1 MRNLTRRHHTGL
13 LAAMAAVAAIAALL
27 AQACTQDPTATPPPT
42 AAPTATP
49 IVVESAPTETPEAP
63 ALSGLLATTDLGV
76 GDNRISFL
84 LIDADSIV
92 TVPDVSVTSRNVSS
106 QDSSKAV
113 EEHASASFRL
123 WPFGTRGSYVTS
135 LTFDE
140 PGEWELD
147 VEVTNED
154 GTVSAAR
161 IPLDVKETSLT
172 PSIGSAPPMAVNK
185 TLSDVILLQELTSW
199 STPDPDLYMETIPEA
214 LEKDRPVLVVFS
226 SPSLCTSPTCG
237 PQIEAVQEV
246 KNRFKDQASFIHVEV
261 YDNPAEIQGDL
272 SRARYSPVVEAWGL
286 TKLED
291 YFNES
296 WVFIMGLDDR
306 VLHKYE
312 GFTSAEELEDG
323 LMQALELLR

>member
-1 MRNLTRRHHTGL
+1 M
-13 LAAMAAVAAIAALL
+13 
-27 AQACTQDPTATPPPT
+27 
-42 AAPTATP
+42 
-49 IVVESAPTETPEAP
+49 
-63 ALSGLLATTDLGV
+63 
-76 GDNRISFL
+76 
-84 LIDADSIV
+84 
-92 TVPDVSVTSRNVSS
+92 
-106 QDSSKAV
+106 
-113 EEHASASFRL
+113 
-123 WPFGTRGSYVTS
+123 TS

-154 GTVSAAR
+154 GRISAAR
-161 IPLDVKETSLT
+161 IPLDVKATSLT
-172 PSIGSAPPMAVNK
+172 PSIGSEPPMAVNK

-286 TKLED
+286 TQLED

-306 VLHKYE
+306 VLLKYE
-312 GFTSAEELEDG
+312 GFTSAEELEEG
-323 LMQALELLR
+323 LMQALEAA